1 MISVDHVNIIMPQGI
16 GKGINKEKILDWL
29 GVYRMLQPRNRL
41 SKSSWKRNIYSI
53 VRSQVLNL
61 RFNRIAPLI
70 NL

>member
-1 MISVDHVNIIMPQGI
+1 MISVDHVNIIIPQGI
-16 GKGINKEKILDWL
+16 GKGIKREKILDWL

-41 SKSSWKRNIYSI
+41 SKSSLKRNIYSI
-53 VRSQVLNL
+53 ARSQVLNL